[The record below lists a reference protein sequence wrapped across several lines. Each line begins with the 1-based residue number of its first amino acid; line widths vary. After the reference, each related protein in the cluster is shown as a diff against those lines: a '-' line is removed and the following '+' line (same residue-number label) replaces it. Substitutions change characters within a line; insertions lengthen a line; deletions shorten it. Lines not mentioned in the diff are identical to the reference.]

1 MDKNLLVLVD
11 GSSYLYRAFHGLPA
25 LTNSHGHPTG
35 AIHGVLNMLGRLRF
49 DYPSGFFV
57 VVFDPKGKTLR
68 DEYFPS
74 YKAQR
79 PKMPED
85 LSVQIE
91 PLFSMIRALGYPL
104 IQVSGVEADD
114 VIGTLADEAADKGM
128 RVVISTGDK
137 DFAQLVNE
145 KISLVNTM
153 DKSTLD
159 EEGVMTKFGVR
170 PDQIID
176 YLSLMGDSVDNIPGV
191 PKVGPKTAVKWL
203 KKYDTLEEIIIHAAE
218 IPGKVGGNLRESID
232 KLPLSRRLVTIVKD
246 IDVGIVVEDIFF
258 SDANKLLLRELYT
271 KYELKS
277 ALALLDQANVP
288 TLESSAGL
296 DEDGGVFVAGDMAGL
311 RLKSCEKKGDP
322 VDYDTILEL
331 AVLEE
336 WIAKLSCQP
345 YFSFDTETTSLDYL
359 DAKLVGVSFC
369 FESGRAAY
377 VPLTHDYPGAPVQIA
392 IDVALEKLKPLLEDE
407 RIGKLGHNLKYDR
420 HVLLNHGISLKGSLD
435 DSMLESYVLNSTSTR
450 HNLDALALK
459 YLGVETTHYE
469 EVAGKGAKQINFS
482 EVSIEVAAPYAAEDA
497 DMCWQLHKI
506 FSQMFSDQPK
516 LLRVYKDI
524 ELPLLNILGDI
535 EREGVNID
543 SGMLVNQSAELSVT
557 LDDLEIQAHN
567 LAGEVFNIGSP
578 KQIQTILFDKME
590 LPVLSK
596 TPKGQPST
604 AESVLQELALD
615 YPLPG
620 IILQHRSMSKLK
632 STYTDKLPMQIN
644 KNTKRVHTSYHQ
656 AVTATGRL
664 SSSGPN
670 LQNIP
675 IRSPEGRRI
684 RKAFRAPPGKTIIA
698 ADYSQIELRIM
709 AHLSGDDGLCA
720 AFNEALDVHRATAAE
735 VFSEEISSISDK
747 QRRAAKA
754 INFGL
759 IYGMSAF
766 GLAKQLSIDRA
777 SAQKYIDTYFAR
789 YPKVLQFMEQTKAC
803 AREKEFVETIYGRRL
818 YLPNINARKA
828 QVRQYAERTAINA
841 PMQGTAADIIKL
853 AMIRVSDWIKSSGA
867 CAKIIMQVHDELVIE
882 AETSSLQGIM
892 DSVRNIMESAAS
904 LDVPLLVDV
913 GQGANWEEAH

>member
-35 AIHGVLNMLGRLRF
+35 AIHGVLNMLGRLRS
-49 DYPSGFFV
+49 DYPAGFFG

-85 LSVQIE
+85 LAVQIT

-104 IQVSGVEADD
+104 IQVSGIEADD
-114 VIGTLADEAADKGM
+114 VIGTLADQADSKGM

-137 DFAQLVNE
+137 DFAQLVNK

-159 EEGVMTKFGVR
+159 EEGVMSKFGVR

-176 YLSLMGDSVDNIPGV
+176 YLTLMGDSVDNIPGV
-191 PKVGPKTAVKWL
+191 SKVGPKTAVKWL
-203 KKYDTLEEIIIHAAE
+203 REYGTLEEIIKHAAE
-218 IPGKVGGNLRESID
+218 ITGKVGDNLRESII

-246 IDVGIVVEDIFF
+246 IDVGVAVEDICLAAPN
-258 SDANKLLLRELYT
+258 DPLLRELYT
-271 KYELKS
+271 QYELKS
-277 ALALLDQANVP
+277 ALALLGQPNQPA
-288 TLESSAGL
+288 LESDVGV
-296 DEDGGVFVAGDMAGL
+296 DEDKGGDVVDFWP
-311 RLKSCEKKGDP
+311 KSCEKNIDP
-322 VDYDTILEL
+322 LNYEVILEL
-331 AVLEE
+331 DVLEE
-336 WIAKLSCQP
+336 WIAKISCQS
-345 YFSFDTETTSLDYL
+345 FFAFDTETTSLDYL
-359 DAKLVGVSFC
+359 EAKLVGLSFC
-369 FESGRAAY
+369 FESRHAAY
-377 VPLTHDYPGAPVQIA
+377 LPLSHDYPGVPGQIA
-392 IDVALEKLKPLLEDE
+392 IDVALEKLKPLFEDE
-407 RIGKLGHNLKYDR
+407 QIGKLGHNLKYDR
-420 HVLLNHGISLKGSLD
+420 HVLLNHGISLKGKLD

-459 YLGVETTHYE
+459 YLGVATTHYE
-469 EVAGKGAKQINFS
+469 QVVGKGAKQINFS
-482 EVSIEVAAPYAAEDA
+482 EVSIDVAAPYAAEDA
-497 DMCWQLHKI
+497 DICWQLHLI
-506 FSQMFSDQPK
+506 FNQMLNDQPK
-516 LLRVYKDI
+516 LLSVYKEI
-524 ELPLLNILGDI
+524 ELPLFNILGDI

-543 SGMLVNQSAELSVT
+543 SEMLVDQSAELSNT

-578 KQIQTILFDKME
+578 KQIQAILFDKME

-604 AESVLQELALD
+604 AESVLQELAHD

-620 IILQHRSMSKLK
+620 VILKYRSMSKLK

-644 KNTKRVHTSYHQ
+644 KSTKRVHTSYHQ

-664 SSSGPN
+664 SSSDPN

-675 IRSPEGRRI
+675 IRLPEGRRI
-684 RKAFRAPPGKTIIA
+684 RKAFKAPPGKTIIA

-709 AHLSGDDGLCA
+709 AHLSSDEGLCA
-720 AFNEALDVHRATAAE
+720 AFNGGLDVHRATAAE
-735 VFSEEISSISDK
+735 VFSEEISLVTDD

-766 GLAKQLSIDRA
+766 GLAKQLGIDRV
-777 SAQKYIDTYFAR
+777 SAKRYTEAYFAR
-789 YPKVLQFMEQTKAC
+789 YPKVLHFMEETKAK
-803 AREKEFVETIYGRRL
+803 AREKEFVETLYGRRL
-818 YLPNINARKA
+818 YLPDINARQG
-828 QVRQYAERTAINA
+828 QVRQHAERTAINA

-853 AMIRVSDWIKSSGA
+853 AMIQVSHWMQNSGVH
-867 CAKIIMQVHDELVIE
+867 AKIIMQVHDELVIE
-882 AETSSLQGIM
+882 AETSSLQDTI
-892 DSVRNIMESAAS
+892 DCVRSIMESVAT